1 MASLNFNRIYINT
14 IPADS
19 FILFTVTSGK
29 IWKIES
35 VGIGGT
41 KGAVYLRAATNDNIA
56 ILFSTI
62 QDNDYGSQL
71 PYWLD
76 DTAVSWK
83 FVNDSNNV
91 ASVCI
96 TEWNIGA

>member
-1 MASLNFNRIYINT
+1 MSTLTFNAVFVNT

-19 FILFTVTSGK
+19 SLAFTVNSGK

-41 KGAVYLRAATNDNIA
+41 KGAVYLKKGADLVA

-71 PYWLD
+71 PFWLD
-76 DTAVSWK
+76 DTVSGE
-83 FVNDSNNV
+83 FVNDSNNG
-91 ASVCI
+91 ASVSI
-96 TEWNIGA
+96 TEWNIVP

>member
-1 MASLNFNRIYINT
+1 MASLNFNKIYVNT

-19 FILFTVTSGK
+19 FINFTVTSGK

-41 KGAVYLRAATNDNIA
+41 KGAVYLKVGADNIA

-76 DTAVSWK
+76 DTVVGGK
-83 FVNDSNNV
+83 FVNDSNNA

-96 TEWNIGA
+96 TEWNIGV

>member
-1 MASLNFNRIYINT
+1 MSGLTFNKAEVKT
-14 IPADS
+14 IAADS
-19 FILFTVTSGK
+19 AVSFTVTSGK

-35 VGIGGT
+35 VGIGGS
-41 KGAVYLRAATNDNIA
+41 KGAVYLRKGTDKIA

-71 PYWLD
+71 PFWLD
-76 DTAVSWK
+76 DTFAGD
-83 FVNDSNNV
+83 FVNDSNDA

-96 TEWNIGA
+96 TEWNIET

>member
-1 MASLNFNRIYINT
+1 MATLNFNKVYVNI
-14 IPADS
+14 IPADTS
-19 FILFTVTSGK
+19 INFTVTSGK

-41 KGAVYLRAATNDNIA
+41 KGAVYLKVGVTNIA

-62 QDNDYGSQL
+62 QDNDYGSLL

-76 DTAVSWK
+76 DTVVGGQ
-83 FVNDSNNV
+83 FVNDSNNA